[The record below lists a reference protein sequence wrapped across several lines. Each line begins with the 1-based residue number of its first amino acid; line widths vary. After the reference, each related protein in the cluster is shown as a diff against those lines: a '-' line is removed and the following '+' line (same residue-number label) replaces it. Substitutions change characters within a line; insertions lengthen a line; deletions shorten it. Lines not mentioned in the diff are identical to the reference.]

1 VRAGAAGAVID
12 AAVALI
18 TGAIESEG
26 GVALAESKSLEAAL
40 QDDGAGAVIAIGG
53 TGMGRHDR
61 SIITL
66 ARSGEVECHG
76 VGLMPGETAA
86 FGWAGARPVLLLPGR
101 LDAALAGWLVLG
113 RRVLARLSGGTE
125 EESATPVAL
134 ARKVASTVGFA
145 EVVPVR
151 RRADAVEPLASGY
164 LPLSA
169 MAHADG
175 WILIP
180 PESEGHPAGTTV
192 ALRPWP

>member
-1 VRAGAAGAVID
+1 
-12 AAVALI
+12 
-18 TGAIESEG
+18 
-26 GVALAESKSLEAAL
+26 
-40 QDDGAGAVIAIGG
+40 
-53 TGMGRHDR
+53 M
-61 SIITL
+61 
-66 ARSGEVECHG
+66 
-76 VGLMPGETAA
+76 
-86 FGWAGARPVLLLPGR
+86 LLPGR

-113 RRVLARLSGGTE
+113 RRLMARLSGGTE
-125 EESATPVAL
+125 DEPAIPVEL

-169 MAHADG
+169 IARADG

-180 PESEGHPAGTTV
+180 PESEGHPAGATV